1 MVDMNGAD
9 NATEE
14 SAESPAVDK
23 AENENPSVFLSKSDL
38 GGKTCKPGDTLTL
51 KVVDVDQETGDVQA
65 ELTSDSGYGSGER
78 DVPFHERELDA
89 AMGPEK
95 EAM

>member
-1 MVDMNGAD
+1 MMDMD

-14 SAESPAVDK
+14 QAESPDVEK
-23 AENENPSVFLSKSDL
+23 AENPSVFLSKADL

-65 ELTSDSGYGSGER
+65 ELSADSGYGSNER

>member
-1 MVDMNGAD
+1 MMDMNEAED
-9 NATEE
+9 A
-14 SAESPAVDK
+14 AESPAVDK
-23 AENENPSVFLSKSDL
+23 AENPSVFLSKADL

-65 ELTSDSGYGSGER
+65 ELSADSGYGDR
-78 DVPFHERELDA
+78 PVPFHERELDA